1 MSVVN
6 RMLRDLDRRHALAA
20 GAPAAA
26 GEVRAVTADHRREW
40 FWRVFAALVFLGVI
54 WVGWLGYQLRP
65 RPPVATP
72 LALTTPDAT
81 KPRPAPRVPEPP
93 PVVVKAPTPVAEAP
107 VVATAAS
114 APAPELLKLARSIE
128 TPIGEQRVPSVKAKP
143 MPAKLP
149 ASASPVAV
157 DGAVTKRDRPRTEEV
172 EAESLFRQGV
182 AMLNQ
187 GRISEAQQDF
197 GAALKRQ
204 PAHEPA
210 RQALASLLLER
221 GQLDQARRVLEEGL
235 VLNPMQAQFAAVLA
249 RILVERRDYAG
260 AATILASSGEAGRFD
275 AEYQVLLGAVL
286 QRLGRHAEAADALKR
301 AVELKNQPAATWV
314 ALGASLE
321 ATGRKPEAL
330 EAYRRSLLASAV
342 TDEARGY
349 AETRIR
355 ALR

>member
-6 RMLRDLDRRHALAA
+6 RMLRDLDRRHAIGA
-20 GAPAAA
+20 GGPELPAR
-26 GEVRAVTADHRREW
+26 EVRAVTAEHRREW
-40 FWRVFAALVFLGVI
+40 FWRIVAALVFLAVI
-54 WVGWLGYQLRP
+54 AAGWLGYQLRP
-65 RPPVATP
+65 RPPVATA
-72 LALTTPDAT
+72 LALKAADAAN
-81 KPRPAPRVPEPP
+81 PQPAPRSPEP
-93 PVVVKAPTPVAEAP
+93 APL
-107 VVATAAS
+107 VATPPA
-114 APAPELLKLARSIE
+114 APAPELLKLAQSIE
-128 TPIGEQRVPSVKAKP
+128 TPIGEQRAPSVKAKP

-149 ASASPVAV
+149 PSASPVSV
-157 DGAVTKRDRPRTEEV
+157 DGGVSKRDRPRSDEV
-172 EAESLFRQGV
+172 EAESRFRQGV

-187 GRISEAQQDF
+187 GRISEAQQEF
-197 GAALKRQ
+197 VAALKRE

-210 RQALASLLLER
+210 RQALVSLLIDR
-221 GQLDQARRVLEEGL
+221 GQLDPARRLLEEGL
-235 VLNPMQAQFAAVLA
+235 GLNPMQAQFAAVLA
-249 RILVERRDYAG
+249 RILVEQRDYAG
-260 AATILASSGEAGRFD
+260 AASILASASGAGRFD

-321 ATGRKPEAL
+321 ASGRKPEAL
-330 EAYRRSLLASAV
+330 EAYRRSLVASAV